1 MELRIITNIINASS
15 IIEDKWDLNN
25 GMVNKKSLGKKKL
38 IFKVIGQ
45 LLSALF
51 STKLYILEMKKA
63 THLIR
68 QTVRKLYVR
77 HSNGSFGHKITI
89 YASLN
94 IFLALLTKYTLDL
107 TKKGE
112 RDLGSISPSF

>member
-77 HSNGSFGHKITI
+77 HSKAYSGV
-89 YASLN
+89 
-94 IFLALLTKYTLDL
+94 
-107 TKKGE
+107 
-112 RDLGSISPSF
+112 LGMKLPFTRV